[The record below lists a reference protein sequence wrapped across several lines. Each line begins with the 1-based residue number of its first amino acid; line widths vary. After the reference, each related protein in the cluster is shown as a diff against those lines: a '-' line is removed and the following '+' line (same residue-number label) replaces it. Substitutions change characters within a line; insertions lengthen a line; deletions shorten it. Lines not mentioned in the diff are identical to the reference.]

1 MVSGAFN
8 RVGGDYWTYERT
20 LPGGKIF
27 TTQGF
32 GHRMIVETGPS
43 TMFTSTAC

>member
-20 LPGGKIF
+20 PPGGKIF